1 MTYIAVYHA
10 SEWRRTIAAE
20 VVIHRSTIH
29 HITKSL
35 RPRRPVSKRLSCL
48 LIHSMWWIMYIW
60 FGGHKMY
67 RADIEWSEWSYSN
80 NSELIP
86 RGSRIV
92 SYGNVRLGQQRAL
105 VANNNVAL
113 IFNRRSLDVQLL
125 CEQHRR
131 ISLLSWASY
140 GWSRKTTLVLCD
152 KVVIKLLDFELTWII
167 LGPLYGKSTM

>member
-1 MTYIAVYHA
+1 MTSFAVYHA
-10 SEWRRTIAAE
+10 SAWRRTIAAE

-29 HITKSL
+29 RITKSR
-35 RPRRPVSKRLSCL
+35 RPRRIVPERLICL
-48 LIHSMWWIMYIW
+48 LTHSKWRIMWIW

-67 RADIEWSEWSYSN
+67 RADLEWSEWSYSN

-125 CEQHRR
+125 CGQHRR

-140 GWSRKTTLVLCD
+140 GRSRKTTLLPWDQVA
-152 KVVIKLLDFELTWII
+152 IKLVDIE
-167 LGPLYGKSTM
+167 